1 MAKVLK
7 ANVYLPDQGVINV
20 TSPRRFR
27 SLRNAHSIID
37 CSELFIETPQDH
49 NLQASTW
56 STYRHHNTLKF
67 HIGVAPNSSITYI
80 SKAYTGRISDKEITI
95 DTGYLDTVPRYTVL
109 ICDKDF
115 NIAEEFAV
123 RHITHYVPPGKRG
136 ASQMS
141 SVEVAKT
148 NRIARLRILVEQV
161 IRKMKWLIRI
171 LSSEIS
177 ITMIPHIDDI
187 LVICA
192 ALSNMKQPI
201 FVDRTITS
209 ELDDASI

>member
-1 MAKVLK
+1 MSGQIFVSWIKAMAKVLK

-20 TSPRRFR
+20 TAPRRFR
-27 SLRNAHSIID
+27 SLRNTHSIID

-49 NLQASTW
+49 NLQDSIW
-56 STYRHHNTLKF
+56 STYKHHNTLKF
-67 HIGVAPNSSITYI
+67 LIGVAPNSSITYI
-80 SKAYTGRISDKEITI
+80 SKANTGRISDKEITI
-95 DTGYLDTVPRYTVL
+95 ETGYLDTVPPYTVL
-109 ICDKDF
+109 ICDKGF
-115 NIAEEFAV
+115 NIAEECAV

-148 NRIARLRILVEQV
+148 NRIARLTILVEQV
-161 IRKMKWLIRI
+161 IRRMKRFRT
-171 LSSEIS
+171 LSSEIP

-201 FVDRTITS
+201 FVD
-209 ELDDASI
+209 

>member
-27 SLRNAHSIID
+27 SLRNTHSIID

-56 STYRHHNTLKF
+56 STYKHHNTLKF
-67 HIGVAPNSSITYI
+67 LGGVEPNSFITYI
-80 SKAYTGRISDKEITI
+80 LKAYTGRISNKEITT
-95 DTGYLDTVPRYTVL
+95 DTGYFDTVPAYTVL
-109 ICDKDF
+109 IYDKGF
-115 NIAEEFAV
+115 NIAEECAV
-123 RHITHYVPPGKRG
+123 RHITHYVLPGKRG

-148 NRIARLRILVEQV
+148 N
-161 IRKMKWLIRI
+161 
-171 LSSEIS
+171 
-177 ITMIPHIDDI
+177 
-187 LVICA
+187 
-192 ALSNMKQPI
+192 
-201 FVDRTITS
+201 
-209 ELDDASI
+209 